1 MTTKKPDFF
10 IVGAPKCGTTSLSRY
25 LGQHPEIFIPKL
37 KEPNYFGRD
46 LVTRP
51 KKDRMELEDYL
62 NLFENT
68 NKKICGEAS
77 TWYLY
82 SQTAAQE
89 IYDFNP
95 NAKIIIMLRNPVDF
109 LHSYHS
115 QCLRTLEEDIQ
126 DFKLAL
132 EAESERLAGGKI
144 PKHCIRPTALLYSQ
158 VADFAPQVKRYFDI
172 FGRDRVQVILLEDL
186 KENAIKVYQESLK
199 FLNVNTEFTPEF
211 KVYNSNA
218 KVRNIFIYS
227 LYNQFNWWLSRV
239 GKLLKPFPFYLLL
252 KKITVILTKN
262 KALEKLFLQRIGR
275 KPIDTDLRHDIYS
288 KFISKIDQLGI
299 LINEDLNQWRI
310 DELNRL
316 TK

>member
-51 KKDRMELEDYL
+51 KKARMELEDYL

-89 IYDFNP
+89 IHNFNP

-132 EAESERLAGGKI
+132 EAESERLTGEKT
-144 PKHCIRPTALLYSQ
+144 PKNCIRPTALLYSQ
-158 VADFAPQVKRYFDI
+158 VVDFAPQVKRYFDV
-172 FGRDRVQVILLEDL
+172 FGRDRVKVILLEDI
-186 KENAIKVYQESLK
+186 KKDVTKVYQESLD
-199 FLNVNTEFTPEF
+199 FLNVHTKFTPEF
-211 KVYNSNA
+211 KLYNPNA
-218 KVRNIFIYS
+218 KVRNIYLYS
-227 LYNQFNWWLSRV
+227 LYKEFLWWLSNLGRS
-239 GKLLKPFPFYLLL
+239 LKPIVPFYSFL
-252 KKITVILTKN
+252 KKITINLIRN
-262 KALEKLFLQRIGR
+262 KALEKLFLERSSR
-275 KPIDTDLRHDIYS
+275 EPIEIELRRNIYL
-288 KFISKIDQLGI
+288 KFIPQINKLSI
-299 LINEDLNQWRI
+299 LIERDLDQWRV
-310 DELNRL
+310 D
-316 TK
+316 